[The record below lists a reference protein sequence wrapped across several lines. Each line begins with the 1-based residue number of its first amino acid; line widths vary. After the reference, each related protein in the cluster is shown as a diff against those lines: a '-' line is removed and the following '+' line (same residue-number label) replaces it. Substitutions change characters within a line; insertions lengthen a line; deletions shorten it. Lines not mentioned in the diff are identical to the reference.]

1 MCVLNVPVWAFRRKD
16 FYVRALNT
24 MVQPLMNLIR
34 SLLIPGTNLNLK
46 TSTIMKKILFPI
58 AMMATLLVA
67 GCAKDNLVEQKPLQD
82 GTTVLTAVAAPSVKT
97 VLQDDKKVL
106 WTNGDKIN
114 VSGVESA
121 ALELEEAAATATFR
135 VGSVLSTPYKAVF
148 PASIYKDENTVTL
161 PAYQT
166 YKAGSFA
173 ETASPMAA
181 MSETSTLQFDH
192 LCAVLKLTVNA
203 GEDHNSIKYV
213 DFYAKGGEQISGDF
227 TLDYENLSLTGA
239 STADA
244 DKKVRYNVSKTLG
257 EEPFVMYIVVPAQK
271 YKEGYTVKVIDRE
284 GHYMEQSKKSVQILD
299 AGKVYELPQ
308 FDFVPTELGVEIAIA
323 SAEELVNF
331 ATAYNAGAYANQD
344 LLTVTLSQDITFD
357 AKTSEAYAAT
367 GGIGDETNN
376 FNGVFDGKGFSIMS
390 WNSTCPL
397 FAYTGADA
405 VIKDLTI
412 DASCTLT
419 ANYADNSQYYG
430 AFVGWHSGLLTDC
443 HVNAA
448 LVASGNW
455 GEAEPHIGA
464 LAGHVEI
471 GAVENCTVNG
481 DVTFDNTL
489 ITGGKT
495 SYFGGAVGRVSNAD
509 GELKGISVKGNIS
522 LSAGSTYEK
531 SEGNNDAYV
540 NYGGIVGSLAGT
552 CTDCNLTE
560 SGKTFFYGNKIGS
573 DVYHNHFHTQNVGGI
588 AGEIAKDGV
597 VSNCNNYAK
606 VTFCQYNGGVVG
618 GDNKDISRYLYG
630 GGIAGQISG
639 ELSNCTMYGS
649 ISNTSSCLVQ
659 YIGGVAGNVQA
670 TASVHHCATNEGTT
684 VNAAT
689 IGIGYSQARDNK
701 IGGIIGVTYS
711 TDISNLT
718 NNAGLSCSRM
728 NNDDKATLSMGGIVG
743 KIAATNGEIIGNGNI
758 VNKAKIASTHDQYSI
773 LYTAIGGVIGEA
785 MCSVTGV
792 VNEGDAVYNIYNE
805 DGGVYKNIYVGGV
818 VGYANGNLTLTSA
831 ENKGTAVIKITKN
844 TTKKHYNLCAGG
856 VLGTNA
862 DDKAVALV
870 RCVNSGSAA
879 FTGAKNN
886 TSENIKGR
894 SIALGGIVG
903 ALTNGGSSISQCT
916 NTGCLS
922 NQPQNTEHGVWVLRE
937 AGGSNYIGGIAGYLE
952 GEEGDLL
959 EFTGCV
965 NDRTMGTTDGVGN
978 KDNAIYAYNGSS
990 AGLVGG
996 AKYADI
1002 KHSQCT
1008 TAISNDRYGVISG
1021 LVAALNLSNLEGCTL
1036 SNSNIGSA
1044 SKNAV
1049 AYGGIAGY
1057 AYSSTVKDNTL
1068 IKLVFTGKGA
1078 TNTGVLAGVC
1088 DENAEFTANTV
1099 DGSFSLDGYELPAP
1113 ITLQSTMIGLGA
1125 PKTHYGTSLWTGT
1138 ADL

>member
-1 MCVLNVPVWAFRRKD
+1 
-16 FYVRALNT
+16 

-34 SLLIPGTNLNLK
+34 SLLILGTNLNLK

-67 GCAKDNLVEQKPLQD
+67 GCAKDNLVEPKPLQD
-82 GTTVLTAVAAPSVKT
+82 GTTVLTAVAVPSVKT
-97 VLQDDKKVL
+97 ILQDDENVL

-114 VSGVESA
+114 VNGVESA
-121 ALELEEAAATATFR
+121 ALELKEAAETATFS

-148 PASIYKDENTVTL
+148 PASIYKDKNTVTL

-192 LCAVLKLTVNA
+192 LCAVLKLTVNLP
-203 GEDHNSIKYV
+203 ENSEHNSIKYV

-227 TLDYENLSLTGA
+227 TLDYKTLSLTGA

-257 EEPFVMYIVVPAQK
+257 EEPFVMYIVVPAQD
-271 YKEGYTVKVIDRE
+271 YTEGYTVKVLDGE
-284 GHYMEQSKKSVQILD
+284 GHYMEQSKKSAQTLD
-299 AGKVYELPQ
+299 AGKVYELPP
-308 FDFVPTELGVEIAIA
+308 FNFVPTGTELGVEIAIA
-323 SAEELVNF
+323 SAQELVDF
-331 ATAYNAGAYANQD
+331 AIDYNAGEYANQN

-357 AKTSEAYAAT
+357 AETSADYAET

-376 FNGVFDGKGFSIMS
+376 FNGVFDGKGFSIKD
-390 WNSTCPL
+390 WTSTCPL

-419 ANYADNSQYYG
+419 AKYADNSQYYG

-455 GEAEPHIGA
+455 SEAEPHIGA
-464 LAGHVEI
+464 LAGHVDI

-489 ITGGKT
+489 VTGGKT
-495 SYFGGAVGRVSNAD
+495 SYFGGAVGRVSDAD
-509 GELKGISVKGNIS
+509 GELKGISVNGNVS

-552 CTDCNLTE
+552 CTDCNLKE

-588 AGEIAKDGV
+588 AGEIAKNGV
-597 VSNCNNYAK
+597 VSNCNNYAA

-659 YIGGVAGNVQA
+659 YIGGVVGNVQA
-670 TASVHHCATNEGTT
+670 TASVHNCATNEGAE
-684 VNAAT
+684 VSAAT

-711 TDISNLT
+711 TDLSNLT

-728 NNDDKATLSMGGIVG
+728 NNDDNATLSMGGVVG
-743 KIAATNGEIIGNGNI
+743 KIAAINGEINGNNNI
-758 VNKAKIASTHDQYSI
+758 VNKAKIASTHAQYSI

-785 MCSVTGV
+785 CCSVKGV
-792 VNEGDAVYNIYNE
+792 VNEGDAVYNIY
-805 DGGVYKNIYVGGV
+805 DSKVKGVYKNIYVGGV

-831 ENKGTAVIKITKN
+831 ENRGTAIIKITQN
-844 TTKKHYNLCAGG
+844 IDVQHYNLCVGG
-856 VLGTNA
+856 VLGTN
-862 DDKAVALV
+862 DDAAAVTLV
-870 RCVNSGSAA
+870 DCENSGSAA
-879 FTGAKNN
+879 FEGGGTV
-886 TSENIKGR
+886 TDGR

-903 ALTNGGSSISQCT
+903 ALTNGGSSISECT

-922 NQPQNTEHGVWVLRE
+922 NATKNNTNAAWAIRE
-937 AGGSNYIGGIAGYLE
+937 PGGCNYVGGIAGYLE
-952 GEEGDLL
+952 GAENDLL
-959 EFTGCV
+959 EFTNCV
-965 NDRTMGTTDGVGN
+965 NDRTAGTNDGVGN
-978 KDNAIYAYNGSS
+978 ASNAIYTFTGTS

-1008 TAISNDRYGVISG
+1008 TAISNRYNTIAAG
-1021 LVAALNLSNLEGCTL
+1021 LVGALNLSNLEDCTL
-1036 SNSNIGSA
+1036 ANSTV
-1044 SKNAV
+1044 KV
-1049 AYGGIAGY
+1049 ANTGDACGGIAGY
-1057 AYSSTVKDNTL
+1057 AYSSTIKDNTL
-1068 IKLVFTGKGA
+1068 KNLTITGTGNKV
-1078 TNTGVLAGVC
+1078 TYKGVLAGVC
-1088 DENAEFTANTV
+1088 DNNAEFTDNVVSGTV
-1099 DGSFSLDGYELPAP
+1099 FDAA
-1113 ITLQSTMIGLGA
+1113 ITLESAMIGSGT
-1125 PKTHYGTSLWTGT
+1125 PKTHSGTSLWTGT

>member
-1 MCVLNVPVWAFRRKD
+1 
-16 FYVRALNT
+16 

-34 SLLIPGTNLNLK
+34 PLLILGTNLNLK

-58 AMMATLLVA
+58 AMMATLLVV
-67 GCAKDNLVEQKPLQD
+67 GCAKDNLAEPETPEGVQE
-82 GTTVLTAVAAPSVKT
+82 GTTVLTAVAVPSVKT
-97 VLQDDKKVL
+97 VLQDDKKVF

-114 VSGVESA
+114 VNGVESA
-121 ALELEEAAATATFR
+121 ALELEEAAATATFS

-148 PASIYKDENTVTL
+148 PASIYKDEKTVTL

-203 GEDHNSIKYV
+203 GEEYNSIKYV

-257 EEPFVMYIVVPAQK
+257 EEPFVMYIVVPAQA
-271 YKEGYTVKVIDRE
+271 YKEGYTVKVLDSE
-284 GHYMEQSKKSVQILD
+284 GHYMEQSKKSAQTLD
-299 AGKVYELPQ
+299 AGNVYELPP
-308 FDFVPTELGVEIAIA
+308 FDFVPTETELGVEITIA

-331 ATAYNAGAYANQD
+331 ATAYNAGEYANQD

-357 AKTSEAYAAT
+357 TETSEAYAAT
-367 GGIGDETNN
+367 GGIGDETNY
-376 FNGVFDGKGFSIMS
+376 FNDVFDGKEFSIKY
-390 WNSTCPL
+390 WTSTCPL
-397 FAYTGADA
+397 FAYTGAYA

-419 ANYADNSQYYG
+419 ANSQYYG

-448 LVASGNW
+448 LVASGDW

-471 GAVENCTVNG
+471 GAVENCIVNG

-489 ITGGKT
+489 VTKGQN

-509 GELKGISVKGNIS
+509 GVLKGISVNGNVS

-552 CTDCNLTE
+552 CTDCNLKE

-573 DVYHNHFHTQNVGGI
+573 DVYNNHFHTQNVGGI
-588 AGEIAKDGV
+588 AGEIAENGV
-597 VSNCNNYAK
+597 VSYCNNYATVK
-606 VTFCQYNGGVVG
+606 FNQYNGDVDGE
-618 GDNKDISRYLYG
+618 NKDISRYLYG

-659 YIGGVAGNVQA
+659 YIGGVVGNVQA
-670 TASVHHCATNEGTT
+670 MASVHNCATNEGSK
-684 VNAAT
+684 VSAAT

-711 TDISNLT
+711 TDLSNLT
-718 NNAGLSCSRM
+718 NNAELSCTRM
-728 NNDDKATLSMGGIVG
+728 NNNSNATLSMGGVVG
-743 KIAATNGEIIGNGNI
+743 KIAATNGEINGNGNI
-758 VNKAKIASTHDQYSI
+758 VNHAKIASTHGQYSI

-785 MCSVTGV
+785 MCSVKGV

-818 VGYANGNLTLTSA
+818 VGYANGKLTLTSA

-844 TTKKHYNLCAGG
+844 IGVQHYNLCAGG

-870 RCVNSGSAA
+870 QCVNSGSAA
-879 FTGAKNN
+879 FTGGSTN
-886 TSENIKGR
+886 TKGR

-903 ALTNGGSSISQCT
+903 ALTNGGSSISKCT

-922 NQPQNTEHGVWVLRE
+922 NASQNTTNGEWKIRE
-937 AGGSNYIGGIAGYLE
+937 SGGSNYIGGIAGYLE
-952 GEEGDLL
+952 GAEGDLL
-959 EFTGCV
+959 EFTNCV
-965 NDRTMGTTDGVGN
+965 NNRTGGTDDGVGN
-978 KDNAIYAYNGSS
+978 ESNAIYTYAGSS

-1002 KHSQCT
+1002 KNSQCT
-1008 TAISNDRYGVISG
+1008 TAISNTRYTIIAG
-1021 LVAALNLSNLEGCTL
+1021 LVGSLNLSNLEGCTL
-1036 SNSNIGSA
+1036 ANSTVKA
-1044 SKNAV
+1044 ATKNAT
-1049 AYGGIAGY
+1049 ACGGIAGY
-1057 AYSSTVKDNTL
+1057 AYSSTVKDNIL
-1068 IKLVFTGKGA
+1068 NNLQITG
-1078 TNTGVLAGVC
+1078 TTTSSTGVLAGVC
-1088 DENAEFTANTV
+1088 DENAVFTDNAV
-1099 DGSFSLDGYELPAP
+1099 SGSVFGTA
-1113 ITLQSTMIGLGA
+1113 ITLESTMIGSGT
-1125 PKTHYGTSLWTGT
+1125 PKEVTRTSLWTDT

>member
-1 MCVLNVPVWAFRRKD
+1 
-16 FYVRALNT
+16 
-24 MVQPLMNLIR
+24 
-34 SLLIPGTNLNLK
+34 
-46 TSTIMKKILFPI
+46 
-58 AMMATLLVA
+58 MMATLLVA
-67 GCAKDNLVEQKPLQD
+67 GCAKDNLAEQKPLQD

-97 VLQDDKKVL
+97 VLQDDEKVL

-114 VSGVESA
+114 VNGVESA
-121 ALELEEAAATATFR
+121 ALELKEAAETATFS

-181 MSETSTLQFDH
+181 VSESSTLQFDH
-192 LCAVLKLTVNA
+192 LCAVLKLTVNLP
-203 GEDHNSIKYV
+203 ENSEHNSIKYV

-227 TLDYENLSLTGA
+227 TLDYKTLSLTGA

-257 EEPFVMYIVVPAQK
+257 EEPFVMYIVVPAQA
-271 YKEGYTVKVIDRE
+271 YKEGYTVKVLDRE
-284 GHYMEQSKKSVQILD
+284 GHYMEQSKKSAQTLD
-299 AGKVYELPQ
+299 AGKVYELPP
-308 FDFVPTELGVEIAIA
+308 FNFVPTGTELGVEIAID

-331 ATAYNAGAYANQD
+331 ATDYNAGEYANQD

-357 AKTSEAYAAT
+357 AETSEDYAAT

-376 FNGVFDGKGFSIMS
+376 FNGVFDGKDFSIIS

-419 ANYADNSQYYG
+419 AKYADNSQYYG

-455 GEAEPHIGA
+455 SEAEPHIGA
-464 LAGHVEI
+464 LAGHVDI

-489 ITGGKT
+489 VTGGQN
-495 SYFGGAVGRVSNAD
+495 SYFGGAVGRVSNVD
-509 GELKGISVKGNIS
+509 GVLKGISVKGNVS

-531 SEGNNDAYV
+531 SEGDNDAYV

-552 CTDCNLTE
+552 CTGCNLTE

-597 VSNCNNYAK
+597 VSNCNNYAA

-649 ISNTSSCLVQ
+649 ISNKSSCLVQ
-659 YIGGVAGNVQA
+659 YIGGVVGNVQA
-670 TASVHHCATNEGTT
+670 TASVHNCATNEGTM
-684 VNAAT
+684 VSAET

-718 NNAGLSCSRM
+718 NNAELLCRRM
-728 NNDDKATLSMGGIVG
+728 NNYSTATLSMGGVVG
-743 KIAATNGEIIGNGNI
+743 KIAATQGEIDGNGKI
-758 VNKAKIASTHDQYSI
+758 VNYAKIASNHDQYSI

-785 MCSVTGV
+785 MCSVKRV
-792 VNEGDAVYNIYNE
+792 VNEGDAVYNINSN

-818 VGYANGNLTLTSA
+818 VGYANENLTLTSA
-831 ENKGTAVIKITKN
+831 ENKGTAVIKISKN
-844 TTKKHYNLCAGG
+844 IDKQHYNLCAGG

-870 RCVNSGSAA
+870 QCENSGSAA
-879 FTGAKNN
+879 FTGGGTN
-886 TSENIKGR
+886 TKGR

-903 ALTNGGSSISQCT
+903 ALTNGGSSISECT
-916 NTGCLS
+916 NIGCLS
-922 NQPQNTEHGVWVLRE
+922 NDSQNTENGVWKIRE

-952 GEEGDLL
+952 GAEGDLL
-959 EFTGCV
+959 EFTDCV
-965 NDRTMGTTDGVGN
+965 NNRTAGTEDGVGN
-978 KDNAIYAYNGSS
+978 KSNAIYTARGSS

-1002 KHSQCT
+1002 TNSQCT
-1008 TAISNDRYGVISG
+1008 TAISNNHWTIVAG
-1021 LVAALNLSNLEGCTL
+1021 LVGSLNLSNLEGCTL
-1036 SNSNIGSA
+1036 ANSTVKAANGGTA
-1044 SKNAV
+1044 C
-1049 AYGGIAGY
+1049 GGIAGY
-1057 AYSSTVKDNTL
+1057 AYSSTVIGNTL
-1068 IKLVFTGKGA
+1068 KNLTITGTKVSQ
-1078 TNTGVLAGVC
+1078 TGVLAGVC
-1088 DENAEFTANTV
+1088 DENAEFTDNAV
-1099 DGSFSLDGYELPAP
+1099 SGSVLSTA
-1113 ITLQSTMIGLGA
+1113 ITLESAMIGSGT
-1125 PKTHYGTSLWTGT
+1125 PKTHSGTSLWTNP

>member
-1 MCVLNVPVWAFRRKD
+1 
-16 FYVRALNT
+16 
-24 MVQPLMNLIR
+24 
-34 SLLIPGTNLNLK
+34 
-46 TSTIMKKILFPI
+46 MKKILFPI

-67 GCAKDNLVEQKPLQD
+67 GCAKDNLAEQKPLQD

-114 VSGVESA
+114 VNGVESA
-121 ALELEEAAATATFR
+121 ALELEEAVATATFR

-148 PASIYKDENTVTL
+148 PASIYKDKNTVTL

-213 DFYAKGGEQISGDF
+213 DLYAKGGEQISGDF

-299 AGKVYELPQ
+299 AGKVYELPP

-331 ATAYNAGAYANQD
+331 ATAYNAGEYANQD

-357 AKTSEAYAAT
+357 AGTSEDYAAT

-448 LVASGNW
+448 LVASGDW

-489 ITGGKT
+489 VTNGQN

-509 GELKGISVKGNIS
+509 GELKGISVNGNVS

-552 CTDCNLTE
+552 CTDCNLTKTD
-560 SGKTFFYGNKIGS
+560 KTFFYGNKIDS
-573 DVYHNHFHTQNVGGI
+573 NVYHNHYHTQNVGGI
-588 AGEIAKDGV
+588 AGEIAEDGV

-659 YIGGVAGNVQA
+659 YIGGVVGNVQA
-670 TASVHHCATNEGTT
+670 TASVHHCATNEKTS
-684 VNAAT
+684 VSAAT
-689 IGIGYSQARDNK
+689 IGIGYYQARDNK

-743 KIAATNGEIIGNGNI
+743 KIAATNGEINGNNTI
-758 VNKAKIASTHDQYSI
+758 VNKAKIASTHGQYMNQ
-773 LYTAIGGVIGEA
+773 YTAIGGVIGEA

-792 VNEGDAVYNIYNE
+792 VNEGDAVYNIYNN

-818 VGYANGNLTLTSA
+818 VGYANGNLTLTST
-831 ENKGTAVIKITKN
+831 ENKGTAVIKIYKN
-844 TTKKHYNLCAGG
+844 IDKQHYNLCAGG

-870 RCVNSGSAA
+870 QCVNSGSAA
-879 FTGAKNN
+879 FTDGG
-886 TSENIKGR
+886 TVTDGR

-922 NQPQNTEHGVWVLRE
+922 NATKNNTNAAWAIRE
-937 AGGSNYIGGIAGYLE
+937 SGGCNYVGGIAGYLE
-952 GEEGDLL
+952 GDEGDLL
-959 EFTGCV
+959 EFTNCV
-965 NDRTMGTTDGVGN
+965 NDRTAGINDGVGN
-978 KDNAIYAYNGSS
+978 ASNAIYTFTGTS

-1008 TAISNDRYGVISG
+1008 TAISNRYNTTAAG
-1021 LVAALNLSNLEGCTL
+1021 LVGALNLSNLEDCTL
-1036 SNSNIGSA
+1036 ANSTVKVA
-1044 SKNAV
+1044 NAGD
-1049 AYGGIAGY
+1049 ACGGIAGY
-1057 AYSSTVKDNTL
+1057 AYSSTIKDNTL
-1068 IKLVFTGKGA
+1068 NNLMITGVEVTK
-1078 TNTGVLAGVC
+1078 TGVLAGVC
-1088 DENAEFTANTV
+1088 DENAEFTDNAVSGSVHNT
-1099 DGSFSLDGYELPAP
+1099 A
-1113 ITLQSTMIGLGA
+1113 ITLETTMIGSGT
-1125 PKTHYGTSLWTGT
+1125 PKTHSDTSLWTGT

>member
-1 MCVLNVPVWAFRRKD
+1 
-16 FYVRALNT
+16 
-24 MVQPLMNLIR
+24 
-34 SLLIPGTNLNLK
+34 
-46 TSTIMKKILFPI
+46 MKKILFPI

-97 VLQDDKKVL
+97 VLQDDEKVL

-114 VSGVESA
+114 VNGVESA

-203 GEDHNSIKYV
+203 GEEHNSIKYV

-257 EEPFVMYIVVPAQK
+257 EEPFVMYIVVPAQA
-271 YKEGYTVKVIDRE
+271 YKEGYTVKVLDRE
-284 GHYMEQSKKSVQILD
+284 GYYMEQSKKSAQTLY
-299 AGKVYELPQ
+299 AGEVYELPP
-308 FDFVPTELGVEIAIA
+308 FDFEPTETELGVEIAIA
-323 SAEELVNF
+323 SAEELVDF
-331 ATAYNAGAYANQD
+331 ATDYNEGEYANQD

-357 AKTSEAYAAT
+357 AETSADYAAT

-412 DASCTLT
+412 DESCTLT

-430 AFVGWHSGLLTDC
+430 AFVGWHSGLLTAC

-489 ITGGKT
+489 VTGGKT

-509 GELKGISVKGNIS
+509 GELKGISVKGNVS
-522 LSAGSTYEK
+522 LSAGSTYIA
-531 SEGNNDAYV
+531 EGSDNLNSAYV

-552 CTDCNLTE
+552 CTYCNLTE
-560 SGKTFFYGNKIGS
+560 TDKTFFYGNFVYGS
-573 DVYHNHFHTQNVGGI
+573 GVAPVNNHYRTQQVGGI
-588 AGEIAKDGV
+588 AGEIEKDGV
-597 VSNCNNYAK
+597 VSYCNNYATVK
-606 VTFCQYNGGVVG
+606 FNQYNGDVDGE
-618 GDNKDISRYLYG
+618 DEDISSYLYG
-630 GGIAGQISG
+630 GGIAGQIYG
-639 ELSNCTMYGS
+639 ELSNCNMYGS
-649 ISNTSSCLVQ
+649 LENRSSCLQQ

-670 TASVHHCATNEGTT
+670 NASVHFCANEGEE
-684 VNAAT
+684 VAAAT
-689 IGIGYSQARDNK
+689 AGNGYGQARNNN
-701 IGGIIGVTYS
+701 IGGIIGATYS
-711 TDISNLT
+711 TNLSNLT
-718 NNAGLSCSRM
+718 NRAGLACTRM
-728 NNDDKATLSMGGIVG
+728 NSDTTATLSMGGIVG
-743 KIAATNGEIIGNGNI
+743 KIAATQGEIDGNGNI
-758 VNKAKIASTHDQYSI
+758 VNYAKIGCNHKHYNTT
-773 LYTAIGGVIGEA
+773 YTAVGGVVGEA
-785 MCSVTGV
+785 KCSVKGV
-792 VNEGDAVYNIYNE
+792 VNEGSAIYNIDQ
-805 DGGVYKNIYVGGV
+805 DGVVYRNIWVGGV
-818 VGYANGNLTLTSA
+818 VGYANGNLTLTSV
-831 ENKGTAVIKITKN
+831 ENKGTAQIKITQSVAKQ
-844 TTKKHYNLCAGG
+844 HYNLCAGG

-862 DDKAVALV
+862 DDKAVALEQ
-870 RCVNSGSAA
+870 CVNSGSAA
-879 FTGAKNN
+879 FTGGGTN
-886 TSENIKGR
+886 TRGR

-903 ALTNGGSSISQCT
+903 ALTNGGSSISECT

-922 NQPQNTEHGVWVLRE
+922 NDSYNSTNGAWTIRE
-937 AGGSNYIGGIAGYLE
+937 SGGCNYIGGIAGYLE
-952 GEEGDLL
+952 GAEGDLL
-959 EFTGCV
+959 EFTDCV
-965 NDRTMGTTDGVGN
+965 NNRTVGTEDGVGN
-978 KDNAIYAYNGSS
+978 ASNAIYTFTGTS

-1002 KHSQCT
+1002 KRCQCT
-1008 TAISNDRYGVISG
+1008 TAISNNRYTTSAG
-1021 LVAALNLSNLEGCTL
+1021 LVGALNLSNLEGCTL
-1036 SNSNIGSA
+1036 ANSTVKPANSGTA
-1044 SKNAV
+1044 C
-1049 AYGGIAGY
+1049 GGIAGY
-1057 AYSSTVKDNTL
+1057 AYSSTIKDNTL
-1068 IKLVFTGKGA
+1068 NNLTITGTKVSQ
-1078 TNTGVLAGVC
+1078 TGVLAGVC
-1088 DENAEFTANTV
+1088 DENAVFTDNAV
-1099 DGSFSLDGYELPAP
+1099 SGSVLGTA
-1113 ITLQSTMIGLGA
+1113 ITLESTMIGSGGT
-1125 PKTHYGTSLWTGT
+1125 PKTHSGTSIWTGT

>member
-114 VSGVESA
+114 VNGVESA

-203 GEDHNSIKYV
+203 GEEHNSIKYV

-227 TLDYENLSLTGA
+227 TLDYETPSLTGA

-257 EEPFVMYIVVPAQK
+257 EEPFVMYIVVPAQD
-271 YKEGYTVKVIDRE
+271 YTEGYTVKVLDGE
-284 GHYMEQSKKSVQILD
+284 GHYMEQSKKSAQTLD
-299 AGKVYELPQ
+299 AGKVYELPP
-308 FDFVPTELGVEIAIA
+308 FNFVPTGTELGVEIA
-323 SAEELVNF
+323 SAEELVDF
-331 ATAYNAGAYANQD
+331 ATVYNAGEYANQD

-357 AKTSEAYAAT
+357 AETSEAYAAT

-376 FNGVFDGKGFSIMS
+376 FNGVFDGKGFSIKD
-390 WNSTCPL
+390 WTSTCPL

-443 HVNAA
+443 HVDAA

-464 LAGHVEI
+464 LAGHVEV
-471 GAVENCTVNG
+471 GTVENCTVNG

-495 SYFGGAVGRVSNAD
+495 SYFGGAVGRVSNVD
-509 GELKGISVKGNIS
+509 GVLKGISVNGNVS

-670 TASVHHCATNEGTT
+670 TASVHHCATNEGTE
-684 VNAAT
+684 VSAGT

-785 MCSVTGV
+785 CCSVKGV
-792 VNEGDAVYNIYNE
+792 VNEGEIVYNVYYKTE
-805 DGGVYKNIYVGGV
+805 GVYKNIYVGGV

-831 ENKGTAVIKITKN
+831 ENKGKAVIKISQNKN
-844 TTKKHYNLCAGG
+844 KQHYNLCVGG

-870 RCVNSGSAA
+870 QCVNSGSAA
-879 FTGAKNN
+879 FTGGDDKA
-886 TSENIKGR
+886 IDGR

-903 ALTNGGSSISQCT
+903 ALTNGGSSVSECT

-922 NQPQNTEHGVWVLRE
+922 NGAKNNTTAAWAIRA
-937 AGGSNYIGGIAGYLE
+937 AGGCNYIGGIAGYLE
-952 GEEGDLL
+952 GDEGDLL

-978 KDNAIYAYNGSS
+978 KDNAIYTITGSS

-1002 KHSQCT
+1002 NNSQCT
-1008 TAISNDRYGVISG
+1008 TAISNKYNTTAAG
-1021 LVAALNLSNLEGCTL
+1021 LVGDLNLSNLEGCTL
-1036 SNSNIGSA
+1036 ANSTVKPANSGTA
-1044 SKNAV
+1044 C
-1049 AYGGIAGY
+1049 GGIAGY
-1057 AYSSTVKDNTL
+1057 AYSSTIKDNTL
-1068 IKLVFTGKGA
+1068 INLTITGVNV
-1078 TNTGVLAGVC
+1078 TQTGVLAGVC
-1088 DENAEFTANTV
+1088 DGNAEFTDNAV
-1099 DGSFSLDGYELPAP
+1099 SGSVLSTA
-1113 ITLQSTMIGLGA
+1113 ITLESAMIGSGA
-1125 PKTHYGTSLWTGT
+1125 PKTHSGTSLWTGT

>member
-1 MCVLNVPVWAFRRKD
+1 
-16 FYVRALNT
+16 
-24 MVQPLMNLIR
+24 
-34 SLLIPGTNLNLK
+34 
-46 TSTIMKKILFPI
+46 
-58 AMMATLLVA
+58 MMATLLVA
-67 GCAKDNLVEQKPLQD
+67 GCAKDNLVEPKPLQE
-82 GTTVLTAVAAPSVKT
+82 GTTVLTAVAEPSVKT
-97 VLQDDKKVL
+97 VLQDDEKVL

-114 VSGVESA
+114 VNGVESA
-121 ALELEEAAATATFR
+121 ALELEEAAATATFS

-148 PASIYKDENTVTL
+148 PASIYKDENIVTL

-181 MSETSTLQFDH
+181 VSESSTLKFSH

-203 GEDHNSIKYV
+203 GEEHNSIKYV

-227 TLDYENLSLTGA
+227 TLDYGTLSLTGA

-257 EEPFVMYIVVPAQK
+257 EEPFVMYIVVPAQA
-271 YKEGYTVKVIDRE
+271 YTEGYTVKVLDRE
-284 GHYMEQSKKSVQILD
+284 GHYMEQSKKSAQTLLP
-299 AGKVYELPQ
+299 GKVYELPP
-308 FDFVPTELGVEIAIA
+308 FNFVPTGTELGVEIAID

-331 ATAYNAGAYANQD
+331 ATDYNDGVYANQD
-344 LLTVTLSQDITFD
+344 LLTVTLSQNITFD
-357 AKTSEAYAAT
+357 AETSEAYAAT

-376 FNGVFDGKGFSIMS
+376 FNGVFDGKGFSITD
-390 WNSTCPL
+390 WTSTRPL

-419 ANYADNSQYYG
+419 ANYAGNNQYYG

-448 LVASGNW
+448 LVASGDW

-471 GAVENCTVNG
+471 GTVENCTVNG

-489 ITGGKT
+489 VTGGKT

-509 GELKGISVKGNIS
+509 GELKSISVKGNVS

-531 SEGNNDAYV
+531 SEGDNDAYV

-552 CTDCNLTE
+552 CIDCNLTE

-597 VSNCNNYAK
+597 VSNCNNYAN

-659 YIGGVAGNVQA
+659 YIGGVVGNVQN
-670 TASVHHCATNEGTT
+670 TASVHNCATNMGTK
-684 VNAAT
+684 VSAAT

-711 TDISNLT
+711 TNLSNLT
-718 NNAGLSCSRM
+718 NNAELSCTRM
-728 NNDDKATLSMGGIVG
+728 NNNENATLSMGGVVG
-743 KIAATNGEIIGNGNI
+743 KVAAANGEINGNNNI
-758 VNKAKIASTHDQYSI
+758 VNSAKIASTHAQYSI

-785 MCSVTGV
+785 CCSVKRV

-844 TTKKHYNLCAGG
+844 TGVQHYNLCAGG

-870 RCVNSGSAA
+870 QCVNSGSAA
-879 FTGAKNN
+879 FTGGG
-886 TSENIKGR
+886 TVTDGR

-916 NTGCLS
+916 NIGCLS
-922 NQPQNTEHGVWVLRE
+922 NETKNNTNAAWAIRE
-937 AGGSNYIGGIAGYLE
+937 SGGCNYVGGIAGYLE
-952 GEEGDLL
+952 GAEDDLL
-959 EFTGCV
+959 EFTNCV
-965 NDRTMGTTDGVGN
+965 NDRTTGTDDGVGN
-978 KDNAIYAYNGSS
+978 TSNPIYTFTGTS

-1008 TAISNDRYGVISG
+1008 TAISNRYNTTAAG
-1021 LVAALNLSNLEGCTL
+1021 LVGALNLSNLEGCTL
-1036 SNSNIGSA
+1036 ANSTV
-1044 SKNAV
+1044 KV
-1049 AYGGIAGY
+1049 ANTGDACGGIAGY
-1057 AYSSTVKDNTL
+1057 AYSSTIKDNTL
-1068 IKLVFTGKGA
+1068 KNLAITGAGNKV
-1078 TNTGVLAGVC
+1078 TYKGVLAGVC
-1088 DENAEFTANTV
+1088 DEKAEFTGNAV
-1099 DGSFSLDGYELPAP
+1099 SGSLFDAP
-1113 ITLQSTMIGLGA
+1113 ITLESTMIGSGT
-1125 PKTHYGTSLWTGT
+1125 PKEVSGTSLWNGT

>member
-34 SLLIPGTNLNLK
+34 SLLILGTNLNLK

-97 VLQDDKKVL
+97 VLQDDEKVL

-114 VSGVESA
+114 VNGVESA
-121 ALELEEAAATATFR
+121 ALELEEADATATFR

-148 PASIYKDENTVTL
+148 PASIYKDKNTVTL

-181 MSETSTLQFDH
+181 MSETSTLQFGH

-203 GEDHNSIKYV
+203 GEKHNSIKYV

-227 TLDYENLSLTGA
+227 TLDYGTPSLTGV

-257 EEPFVMYIVVPAQK
+257 EEPFVMYIVVPAQT
-271 YKEGYTVKVIDRE
+271 YKEGYTVKVLDRE
-284 GHYMEQSKKSVQILD
+284 GHYMEQSKKSAQTLD
-299 AGKVYELPQ
+299 AGKVYELPS
-308 FDFVPTELGVEIAIA
+308 FAFEPTETELGVEIAIA
-323 SAEELVNF
+323 SAEELVDF
-331 ATAYNAGAYANQD
+331 ATAYNAGEYANQD
-344 LLTVTLSQDITFD
+344 LLTVTLSQNITFD
-357 AKTSEAYAAT
+357 AATSEAYAAT

-412 DASCTLT
+412 DESCTLT
-419 ANYADNSQYYG
+419 ANYTDNSQYYG

-448 LVASGNW
+448 LVASGDW

-489 ITGGKT
+489 VTNGQN
-495 SYFGGAVGRVSNAD
+495 SYFGGAVGRVSNVD
-509 GELKGISVKGNIS
+509 GVLKGISVRGNVS

-531 SEGNNDAYV
+531 SEGDNDAYV

-573 DVYHNHFHTQNVGGI
+573 DVYNNHFHTQNVGGI

-597 VSNCNNYAK
+597 VSNCNNYAN
-606 VTFCQYNGGVVG
+606 VTFCQYNGDVDDV
-618 GDNKDISRYLYG
+618 NKDISRYLYG

-659 YIGGVAGNVQA
+659 YIGGVVGNVQA
-670 TASVHHCATNEGTT
+670 TASVHSCATNEKTS
-684 VNAAT
+684 VSAAT

-711 TDISNLT
+711 TDLSNLT
-718 NNAGLSCSRM
+718 NNADLSCARM
-728 NNDDKATLSMGGIVG
+728 NNNSNATLSMGGIVG
-743 KIAATNGEIIGNGNI
+743 KIAATNGEINGNNTI
-758 VNKAKIASTHDQYSI
+758 VNKAKIASTHGQYSI

-818 VGYANGNLTLTSA
+818 VGYANGNLTLTSV
-831 ENKGTAVIKITKN
+831 ENKGTAVLKITKN
-844 TTKKHYNLCAGG
+844 TTKKHYNLCVGG

-879 FTGAKNN
+879 FTGAKSN

-922 NQPQNTEHGVWVLRE
+922 NQPQNTEYRQWIIRSE
-937 AGGSNYIGGIAGYLE
+937 GGCNYIGGIAGYLE
-952 GEEGDLL
+952 GAEGDLL
-959 EFTGCV
+959 EFTNCE
-965 NDRTMGTTDGVGN
+965 NNRKEGTDDTVGN
-978 KDNAIYAYNGSS
+978 SSYAIYAYNGTS

-1002 KHSQCT
+1002 RDSQCT
-1008 TAISNDRYGVISG
+1008 TAIYNDRYGVLSG
-1021 LVAALNLSNLEGCTL
+1021 LVAALYRSNLEGCTL
-1036 SNSNIGSA
+1036 ANSNIKSA
-1044 SKNAV
+1044 NKNPV
-1049 AYGGIAGY
+1049 ACGGIAGY
-1057 AYSSTVKDNTL
+1057 ADSSTIKDNTL
-1068 IKLVFTGKGA
+1068 INLQITSNVA

-1088 DENAEFTANTV
+1088 DVNAEFTDNAV
-1099 DGSFSLDGYELPAP
+1099 SGSVLDTA
-1113 ITLQSTMIGLGA
+1113 ITLQSTMIASGT
-1125 PKTHYGTSLWTGT
+1125 PTVSRTSLWTDT